1 MNAYT
6 LSNLTDMVKEGLHT
20 RRFLKQINLTAEA
33 LDRIITRTSVD
44 EAVAEVAFMTDENG
58 RFRTEAVPGVLK
70 RHIPVLVNEP
80 SCGWLKYC
88 Y

>member
-44 EAVAEVAFMTDENG
+44 EAVAE
-58 RFRTEAVPGVLK
+58 
-70 RHIPVLVNEP
+70 P
-80 SCGWLKYC
+80 SPYRVF
-88 Y
+88 

>member
-44 EAVAEVAFMTDENG
+44 EAVAEVALYTG
-58 RFRTEAVPGVLK
+58 PYLSGK
-70 RHIPVLVNEP
+70 
-80 SCGWLKYC
+80 CGLLDRRSH
-88 Y
+88 